1 MNPIAPDD
9 AAPLIAHR
17 HPDEPIAWRGG
28 RRVSAGEF
36 LADVRA
42 LAERLPRRRHLLNLC
57 DDRYH
62 FLAALGAALAN
73 GQITLLVPNRTQK
86 LLDQIEEAYPDLA
99 CVAESAVP
107 LVNGTSL
114 AYPERLARRASGWDV
129 PRIPG
134 AQTAAVVFT
143 SGSTGRP
150 VPHAKPWRKLVAG
163 ARAAAETFG
172 LANGAAFL
180 GTVPP
185 QHMWGLE
192 ATVMLPLQT
201 GGAVHA
207 CRPLFP
213 SDVATWLAELPARR
227 VLVTTPLHIRAC
239 VEDSVPLPELD
250 LILSAAAPLAPSLAG
265 AAEARFG
272 ARVVEIYG
280 CTEGGMIASR
290 RTAHTDLWH
299 TLRNV
304 RVIAGP
310 GGWGFEGGHIDGH
323 APSNDVL
330 EVLSELEFRLVGRL
344 ADVVNVAGKRASLA
358 DLNRKLAEIPGV
370 EDGVFHTREAESGK
384 AARLMAFVVAP
395 SLSEAEILEA
405 LRCSVDPVF
414 LPRPLVKVPAL
425 PRAPT
430 GKLPLEALRE
440 LELSAGER

>member
-1 MNPIAPDD
+1 MTLRDS
-9 AAPLIAHR
+9 APLIEHR
-17 HPDEPIAWRGG
+17 HPDEPIAWRRG
-28 RRVSAGEF
+28 RAVAAGEF

-42 LAERLPRRRHLLNLC
+42 LADRLPRRRHVINLC
-57 DDRYH
+57 DDRYR
-62 FLAALGAALAN
+62 FLVTFGAALVN
-73 GQITLLVPNRTQK
+73 GQITLFAPNRTQK

-99 CVAESAVP
+99 CVAETAVP
-107 LVNGTSL
+107 LVNGSSL
-114 AYPERLARRASGWDV
+114 VYPEPLERPAAGWDV
-129 PRIPG
+129 PRVPG
-134 AQTAAVVFT
+134 DQTAAVVFT

-150 VPHAKPWRKLVAG
+150 VPHAKRWRKLVAG
-163 ARAAAETFG
+163 ARAAAERFG
-172 LANGAAFL
+172 LSAGAAFL

-192 ATVMLPLQT
+192 ATVMLPMQT

-213 SDVATWLAELPARR
+213 SDVAVWLAELPARR

-239 VEDSVPLPELD
+239 VEGAVPLPALD
-250 LILSAAAPLAPSLAG
+250 LILSAAAPLASSLAE
-265 AAEARFG
+265 AAEARLG

-290 RTAHTDLWH
+290 RTARTDLWR
-299 TLRNV
+299 TLRDV
-304 RVIAGP
+304 RVIAEP
-310 GGWGFEGGHIDGH
+310 GGWAFEGGHIDGR

-330 EVLSELEFRLVGRL
+330 EVLNELEFRLVGRL

-395 SLSEAEILEA
+395 ALSEAEILDA
-405 LRCSVDPVF
+405 LRRAIDPVF

-425 PRAPT
+425 PRAST

-440 LELSAGER
+440 LELSVGEG

>member
-1 MNPIAPDD
+1 MNPLAPDE

-28 RRVSAGEF
+28 RCISAGEF

-57 DDRYH
+57 DDRYR
-62 FLAALGAALAN
+62 FLVALGAALVN
-73 GQITLLVPNRTQK
+73 RQITLLVPNRTQK

-114 AYPERLARRASGWDV
+114 AYPEPLERRVGGWDV

-163 ARAAAETFG
+163 ARAAAETLD
-172 LANGAAFL
+172 LAEGAAVL

-213 SDVATWLAELPARR
+213 ADVAAWLAELPRRR

-239 VEDSVPLPELD
+239 VEDSVELPGLD
-250 LILSAAAPLAPSLAG
+250 LILSAAAPLARNLAG

-280 CTEGGMIASR
+280 CTEAGMIASR
-290 RTAHTDLWH
+290 RTAHTDTWR
-299 TLRNV
+299 TLRGA
-304 RVIAGP
+304 RVTAAQ
-310 GGWGFEGGHIDGH
+310 GGWAFEGGHIEGL

-330 EVLSELEFRLVGRL
+330 EVLGEAEFRLAGRL

-370 EDGVFHTREAESGK
+370 KDGVFHTREAESGK

-395 SLSEAEILEA
+395 DLSEGQILEA
-405 LRCSVDPVF
+405 LRCSIDPVF

-430 GKLPLEALRE
+430 GKLPLAALRE

>member
-1 MNPIAPDD
+1 MNPMAPDD

-28 RRVSAGEF
+28 RGVSAGEF

-57 DDRYH
+57 DDRYR
-62 FLAALGAALAN
+62 FLVALGAALAN
-73 GQITLLVPNRTQK
+73 GQITLLVPNRTQR
-86 LLDQIEEAYPDLA
+86 LLDQVEEAYPDLA
-99 CVAESAVP
+99 CVAETAVP
-107 LVNGTSL
+107 LVNGASI
-114 AYPERLARRASGWDV
+114 AYPEPLARRVVGWDV

-150 VPHAKPWRKLVAG
+150 VPHAKPWRALVAG
-163 ARAAAETFG
+163 ARGAAETLG
-172 LANGAAFL
+172 VPGGAAFL

-213 SDVATWLAELPARR
+213 ADVAAWLAELPWRR

-239 VEDSVPLPELD
+239 VEDSVALPGLD
-250 LILSAAAPLAPSLAG
+250 LILSAAAPLSETLAA
-265 AAEARFG
+265 AAEARYA
-272 ARVVEIYG
+272 ARLIEIYG
-280 CTEGGMIASR
+280 STEAGMIAAR
-290 RTAHTDLWH
+290 RTAHTDTWRALPG
-299 TLRNV
+299 V
-304 RVIAGP
+304 RVSAAP
-310 GGWGFEGGHIDGH
+310 DGWAFEGGHIEGL
-323 APSNDVL
+323 AASNDVL
-330 EVLSELEFRLVGRL
+330 EVVSEAEFRLAGRL

-370 EDGVFHTREAESGK
+370 QDGAFHTREAESGK

-395 SLSEAEILEA
+395 GLSEHAILEA
-405 LRCSVDPVF
+405 LRCSIDPVF

-430 GKLPLEALRE
+430 GKLPLAALRE
-440 LELSAGER
+440 LEISAGER

>member
-1 MNPIAPDD
+1 MATNDS
-9 AAPLIAHR
+9 APLIAHR

-28 RRVSAGEF
+28 RCVSAGEF

-42 LAERLPRRRHLLNLC
+42 LAKRLPRRRHLLNLC
-57 DDRYH
+57 DDRYR
-62 FLAALGAALAN
+62 FLVSLGAALLN
-73 GQITLLVPNRTQK
+73 GQITLLAPNRTQK

-99 CVAESAVP
+99 CVAETAVP
-107 LVNGTSL
+107 LVNGASF
-114 AYPERLARRASGWDV
+114 AYPEPLARRVSGWEV

-134 AQTAAVVFT
+134 GQTAAVVFT

-163 ARAAAETFG
+163 ARSAAETLG
-172 LANGAAFL
+172 LPEGAAVL

-192 ATVMLPLQT
+192 ATVLLPMQM

-213 SDVATWLAELPARR
+213 ADVAGWLAELPRRR

-239 VEDSVPLPELD
+239 VEDSVELPGLD
-250 LILSAAAPLAPSLAG
+250 LILSAAAPLARGLAG

-280 CTEGGMIASR
+280 CTEAGMIASR
-290 RTAHTDLWH
+290 RTAHTDTWH
-299 TLRNV
+299 TLRDV
-304 RVIAGP
+304 RVIAAP
-310 GGWGFEGGHIDGH
+310 GGWVFEGGHIDGH
-323 APSNDVL
+323 APSNDLL
-330 EVLSELEFRLVGRL
+330 EVLGEREFRLAGRL

-370 EDGVFHTREAESGK
+370 RDGAFHTREAESGK

-405 LRCSVDPVF
+405 LRRSIDPVF

-430 GKLPLEALRE
+430 GKLPIEALRE

>member
-1 MNPIAPDD
+1 MSRMASDD

-57 DDRYH
+57 DDRYR
-62 FLAALGAALAN
+62 FLVALGAALVN

-86 LLDQIEEAYPDLA
+86 LLDQIEAAYPELA
-99 CVAESAVP
+99 CVAETAVP
-107 LVNGTSL
+107 LVNGASL
-114 AYPERLARRASGWDV
+114 AYPEPLERRACGWDV
-129 PRIPG
+129 PRI
-134 AQTAAVVFT
+134 AAEQTAAVMFT

-150 VPHAKPWRKLVAG
+150 VAHAKRWRMLVAG
-163 ARAAAETFG
+163 ARGAAATLRLPG
-172 LANGAAFL
+172 GAAFL

-201 GGAVHA
+201 GGVVHA
-207 CRPLFP
+207 CRPLLP
-213 SDVATWLAELPARR
+213 ADVAGWLAELPPRR

-239 VEDSVPLPELD
+239 VEDSVELPRLD
-250 LILSAAAPLAPSLAG
+250 LVLSAAAPLARGLAA

-272 ARVVEIYG
+272 ARIVEIYG
-280 CTEGGMIASR
+280 CTEAGMIASR
-290 RTAHTDLWH
+290 RTARTESWR
-299 TLRNV
+299 TLRGV
-304 RVIAGP
+304 RVTAAR
-310 GGWGFEGGHIDGH
+310 GGWAFEGGHIEGL

-330 EVLSELEFRLVGRL
+330 EVLGTREFRLAGRL

-370 EDGVFHTREAESGK
+370 KDGVFRTREAESGK
-384 AARLMAFVVAP
+384 VARLMAFVVAP
-395 SLSEAEILEA
+395 GLSESQILDA
-405 LRCSVDPVF
+405 LRCAIDPVF

-430 GKLPLEALRE
+430 GKLPLDALRE
-440 LELSAGER
+440 LEASACDR

>member
-1 MNPIAPDD
+1 MSDS
-9 AAPLIAHR
+9 APLIAHR

-28 RRVSAGEF
+28 RALGAGAF

-42 LAERLPRRRHLLNLC
+42 LATRLPRRRHVINLC
-57 DDRYH
+57 DDRYR
-62 FLAALGAALAN
+62 FLVTLGAALVN
-73 GQITLLVPNRTQK
+73 GQTTLLVPNRTQK

-99 CVAESAVP
+99 CVAETAVP
-107 LVNGTSL
+107 LVNGSSL
-114 AYPERLARRASGWDV
+114 AYPEPLEAPAVAWNV
-129 PRIPG
+129 PRVPG
-134 AQTAAVVFT
+134 GQTAAVVFT

-163 ARAAAETFG
+163 ARAAAETLG
-172 LANGAAFL
+172 LPAGATFL

-213 SDVATWLAELPARR
+213 SDLAAWLAELPARR

-239 VEDSVPLPELD
+239 VEDSVPLPGLELV
-250 LILSAAAPLAPSLAG
+250 LSAAAPLAPNLAA

-280 CTEGGMIASR
+280 CTEAGMIASR
-290 RTAHTDLWH
+290 RTAHTGLWR
-299 TLRNV
+299 TLRDV
-304 RVIAGP
+304 RVLPAP
-310 GGWGFEGGHIDGH
+310 GGWAFEGGHIDGR
-323 APSNDVL
+323 APSNDLL
-330 EVLSELEFRLVGRL
+330 EVRSEREFHLVGRL

-358 DLNRKLAEIPGV
+358 DLNRKLTEIPGV
-370 EDGVFHTREAESGK
+370 KDGVFHTREAESGR

-395 SLSEAEILEA
+395 GLSEGEVLDA
-405 LRCSVDPVF
+405 LRRAIDPVF
-414 LPRPLVKVPAL
+414 LPRPLVKVAAL
-425 PRAPT
+425 PRAST

-440 LELSAGER
+440 LEVSAGEG

>member
-1 MNPIAPDD
+1 MATDS
-9 AAPLIAHR
+9 APLIAHR

-28 RRVSAGEF
+28 RAVSAEEF

-57 DDRYH
+57 DDRYR
-62 FLAALGAALAN
+62 FLVTLGAALAN
-73 GQITLLVPNRTQK
+73 GQVTLLPPNRTQK

-99 CVAESAVP
+99 CVAETPVP
-107 LVNGTSL
+107 LVNGTSVVYPHSL
-114 AYPERLARRASGWDV
+114 APRAAPWDV

-134 AQTAAVVFT
+134 GQTAAVVFT

-150 VPHAKPWRKLVAG
+150 APHAKPWRKLVAG
-163 ARAAAETFG
+163 ARAAAAAFE
-172 LANGAAFL
+172 LADGASFL

-213 SDVATWLAELPARR
+213 SDVAAWLAELPAHR
-227 VLVTTPLHIRAC
+227 VLVTTPLHVRAC
-239 VEDSVPLPELD
+239 TEDAVRLPELD
-250 LILSAAAPLAPSLAG
+250 LIVSAAAPLAPSLAA
-265 AAEARFG
+265 AAEARFL

-280 CTEGGMIASR
+280 CTEAGMIASR
-290 RTAHTDLWH
+290 RTSQTEIWRTLTD
-299 TLRNV
+299 V
-304 RVIAGP
+304 RVVAEP
-310 GGWGFEGGHIDGH
+310 GGWAFEGGHIAGH
-323 APSNDVL
+323 SPSNDIL
-330 EVLSELEFRLVGRL
+330 EVLGEREFRLAGRL

-370 EDGVFHTREAESGK
+370 EDGVFHTREPESGK

-395 SLSEAEILEA
+395 RLSETEILDA
-405 LRCSVDPVF
+405 LRRSIDAAF
-414 LPRPLVKVPAL
+414 LPRPLVKVAAL
-425 PRAPT
+425 PRAPS
-430 GKLPLEALRE
+430 GKLPLQALRE
-440 LELSAGER
+440 LEVSFGDR

>member
-1 MNPIAPDD
+1 MNLTASAS

-17 HPDEPIAWRGG
+17 RADEPIAWRGG
-28 RRVSAGEF
+28 RCISAGEF

-57 DDRYH
+57 DDRYR
-62 FLAALGAALAN
+62 FLVTLGAALVN
-73 GQITLLVPNRTQK
+73 GQLTLLVPNRAQK
-86 LLDQIEEAYPDLA
+86 LLDQIEAAYPDLA
-99 CVAESAVP
+99 CVAETAVP
-107 LVNGTSL
+107 LVTGASI
-114 AYPERLARRASGWDV
+114 AYPEPLERAVRGWDV

-134 AQTAAVVFT
+134 GQTAAVVFT

-150 VPHAKPWRKLVAG
+150 VPHAKPWQKLVAG
-163 ARAAAETFG
+163 ARAAAATLGVPE
-172 LANGAAFL
+172 GAAFL

-192 ATVMLPLQT
+192 ATVMLPLQS

-213 SDVATWLAELPARR
+213 ADVAAWLAELPRPR

-239 VEDSVPLPELD
+239 VEDSVELPGLD
-250 LILSAAAPLAPSLAG
+250 LLLSAAAPLDRSLAA
-265 AAEARFG
+265 AAEARCG

-280 CTEGGMIASR
+280 CTEAGMIASR
-290 RTAHTDLWH
+290 RTAHADLWE
-299 TLRNV
+299 TLQGV
-304 RVIAGP
+304 RVTTARGGWAFEGAHIAGV
-310 GGWGFEGGHIDGH
+310 

-330 EVLSELEFRLVGRL
+330 EVLDERAFRLAGRL

-370 EDGVFHTREAESGK
+370 RDGVFHTREAASGK

-395 SLSEAEILEA
+395 GLSAADVLDA
-405 LRCSVDPVF
+405 LRCSIDPVF
-414 LPRPLVKVPAL
+414 LPRPLVKVAAL

-440 LELSAGER
+440 LEFAADER

>member
-1 MNPIAPDD
+1 MNPMAPDD

-28 RRVSAGEF
+28 RSVSAGEF

-57 DDRYH
+57 DDRYR
-62 FLAALGAALAN
+62 FLVALGAALAN

-99 CVAESAVP
+99 CVAETAVP
-107 LVNGTSL
+107 LVNGAAI
-114 AYPERLARRASGWDV
+114 AYPERLARRASGWGV

-163 ARAAAETFG
+163 ACAAAETLD
-172 LANGAAFL
+172 LAEGAAVL

-201 GGAVHA
+201 CGAVHA

-213 SDVATWLAELPARR
+213 ADVAAWLAELPRRR

-239 VEDSVPLPELD
+239 VEDSVELPGLD
-250 LILSAAAPLAPSLAG
+250 LILSAAAPLARNLAG

-280 CTEGGMIASR
+280 CTEAGMIASR
-290 RTAHTDLWH
+290 RTAHTDTWR
-299 TLRNV
+299 TLRGV
-304 RVIAGP
+304 RVTAAR
-310 GGWGFEGGHIDGH
+310 GGWMFEGGHIEGL

-330 EVLSELEFRLVGRL
+330 EVLGEGEFRLAGRL

-370 EDGVFHTREAESGK
+370 KDGVFHTREAESGK

-395 SLSEAEILEA
+395 DLSESQIVEA
-405 LRCSVDPVF
+405 LRCSIDPVF

-425 PRAPT
+425 PRAAT
-430 GKLPLEALRE
+430 GKLPLEVLRE
-440 LELSAGER
+440 LELGAVER